1 MSRRPAWIS
10 KSGSGSDS
18 IGRWEPEIAIQMARY
33 GSKFPHRPTL
43 DARGN
48 EIDPESDPRAYL
60 YQLVTAQFFTD
71 VRTVQ
76 EWRACAENYPA
87 SAIGSDQAIQQT
99 NPNAA
104 VRAYYLR
111 EALTSLLEI
120 AKAPESMKSDLRAML
135 EYLIPVGA
143 EKRAKVQKAIF
154 EDPDASLQD
163 IADRTGADAGQ
174 ISKDGK
180 AGLLIWPA
188 EDPVGGDPSG
198 IP

>member
-1 MSRRPAWIS
+1 MRRRPDWIS
-10 KSGSGSDS
+10 ESGSGSDS

-33 GSKFPHRPTL
+33 GSKFPYRPTL

-48 EIDPESDPRAYL
+48 CVDPDSDPRAHL

-71 VRTVQ
+71 VRTIP
-76 EWRACAENYPA
+76 EWRACAENYPDT
-87 SAIGSDQAIQQT
+87 AIGSDQAIQQT

-111 EALTSLLEI
+111 EALTRLLEL
-120 AKAPESMKSDLRAML
+120 AKAPEPMKSDLRAML

-143 EKRAKVQKAIF
+143 ETRAKVQKAIL
-154 EDPDASLQD
+154 EDPGASLQQ
-163 IADRTGADAGQ
+163 IADQTGADAGQ

-188 EDPVGGDPSG
+188 DPVGGDLSG